1 MMTKERFSGMTLE
14 DKIQCLYR
22 NAAFI
27 VAIRYYGYK
36 INLYLLENFYVEVF
50 YNHKFDRI
58 EKIEPLERNTT
69 REKFYADQI
78 SLPSEI
84 IS

>member
-1 MMTKERFSGMTLE
+1 MTKERFTGMKLE

-22 NAAFI
+22 RATFI

-50 YNHKFDRI
+50 YNHKHDRI
-58 EKIEPLERNTT
+58 DKVEPLERNTT

-84 IS
+84 IT